1 MDKLIMLSLDRN
13 QSTLLFWRFP
23 REKMLLH
30 IIKVGVNYNVAP
42 LDIREKLSFS
52 TPTILEAMDTLSKQ
66 EHILENM
73 ILSTCNRTEI
83 FAVVNHLKLGEQV
96 IDRKS
101 VV

>member
-13 QSTLLFWRFP
+13 QSTILFLRLP

-42 LDIREKLSFS
+42 LDIREKLTFS
-52 TPTILEAMDTLSKQ
+52 TPTIQAAMDTLSRQ

-83 FAVVNHLKLGEQV
+83 FAVVEHIELGKQA